1 MDFIQIPDATPL
13 DLSDLRIPIRTR
25 RELDG
30 AEMEQIAKTAHRYF
44 QKGKWTDASWFNE
57 KFLRKLH
64 FDLFGSIWEW
74 GGKYRKTRVL
84 PVGVEPYQIPT
95 EMEKLVEDVAFWTL
109 NSSVLPLLEQAA
121 RIHHRL
127 TWIHPFPN
135 GNGRFSRFT
144 ADLFLFSF
152 GAAFPRW
159 PVELNRSGK
168 KREQYI
174 QAIRKAD
181 FGQFEPLIE
190 YMIECGASA
199 GSAKESFLSPT

>member
-1 MDFIQIPDATPL
+1 MDFVEIPDATPL

-25 RELDG
+25 AELDG
-30 AEMEQIAKTAHRYF
+30 AEMEQIAATAHRYF
-44 QKGKWTDASWFNE
+44 QKGKWKDATWFNE

-74 GGKYRKTRVL
+74 GGRYRRARVL
-84 PVGVEPYQIPT
+84 PVGVEPYLIPT
-95 EMEKLVEDVAFWTL
+95 EVGKLVQDVAFWTSG
-109 NSSVLPLLEQAA
+109 SSKLSLLEQAA

-152 GAAFPRW
+152 GAVFPRW
-159 PVELNRSGK
+159 PIDLNRSGR

-181 FGQFEPLIE
+181 LGQFDPLIE
-190 YMIECGASA
+190 YMIQCGASTR
-199 GSAKESFLSPT
+199 SAKEAFSSPT